1 MRVGE
6 LKELWET
13 KYHNAEAP
21 DLEWTGDDEIEWL
34 RNGDHSPL
42 SETEIM
48 KQALQTENES
58 LQIQLKTISNAR
70 RVAIFRGLLGDMEA
84 KRRDKFLSQVGLQ
97 EKEQNVSVN
106 DDEEDEESNKLQHF
120 NENQGNGFAQLLQF
134 YADSSEDEDGFGN
147 NDDDDESYNPE
158 VPPLKD
164 DSNSNLSLEQNLSTV
179 HESKPVKFVDQESS
193 SSDPSS
199 NESDEDSK
207 LRRAEIMLRKDKR
220 DIRGT
225 LQGNYDEEDDLLAS
239 NAKPRPRA
247 IRSSRC
253 RAVAEKDSDFQYD
266 FSALSEDSS
275 SETNGK
281 TMQDTSINS
290 IQDESKM
297 EETSG
302 EPSPPP
308 AVRRSARAAKRRAK
322 K

>member
-13 KYHNAEAP
+13 KYNNAEAP
-21 DLEWTGDDEIEWL
+21 DLEWTGDDEIERL
-34 RNGDHSPL
+34 RNGNHSLL
-42 SETEIM
+42 SEMEIM
-48 KQALQTENES
+48 KQALQTEKES
-58 LQIQLKTISNAR
+58 LQIRLKTISNAR

-84 KRRDKFLSQVGLQ
+84 ERRDKFLSQVGLQ
-97 EKEQNVSVN
+97 EKELNVSVN
-106 DDEEDEESNKLQHF
+106 DDEEDEESNKSQHSSG
-120 NENQGNGFAQLLQF
+120 NQGNGFAQLLQF

-147 NDDDDESYNPE
+147 DDDESYNPE

-164 DSNSNLSLEQNLSTV
+164 DSNSDLSLEQNLSTV
-179 HESKPVKFVDQESS
+179 HESKPVQVVDQESS
-193 SSDPSS
+193 SSDPST

-207 LRRAEIMLRKDKR
+207 LRRAEIMLRKGKR

-247 IRSSRC
+247 IRSSRR
-253 RAVAEKDSDFQYD
+253 RAIAKKDNDFQYD

-275 SETNGK
+275 SETDGK
-281 TMQDTSINS
+281 TTQDTSINS

-302 EPSPPP
+302 GPSPPP
-308 AVRRSARAAKRRAK
+308 AVRRSARAAKRQAK

>member
-21 DLEWTGDDEIEWL
+21 DLEWTGDDEIERL

-58 LQIQLKTISNAR
+58 LQIRLKTISNAR

-84 KRRDKFLSQVGLQ
+84 ERRDKLLSQVGLQ

-106 DDEEDEESNKLQHF
+106 DDEEDEESNTLQHS
-120 NENQGNGFAQLLQF
+120 NGNQGNGFAQLLQF
-134 YADSSEDEDGFGN
+134 YADSSEDEDGFGFDN
-147 NDDDDESYNPE
+147 DESCNPE
-158 VPPLKD
+158 VPPLKFQQRP
-164 DSNSNLSLEQNLSTV
+164 LLGKNLSTV
-179 HESKPVKFVDQESS
+179 HESKPVQVVDQESS

-207 LRRAEIMLRKDKR
+207 LRRAKIMLRKDKR

-225 LQGNYDEEDDLLAS
+225 LQGNYDEEDHLLAS

-247 IRSSRC
+247 ICSSRR
-253 RAVAEKDSDFQYD
+253 RAVAKKDNDFQYD

-275 SETNGK
+275 SETDGK
-281 TMQDTSINS
+281 TTQDNSIDS

-308 AVRRSARAAKRRAK
+308 AVRRSAMAAKRRAK